1 MSSGDQAGAL
11 SRLKF
16 TNHSDCSG
24 ALGREAE
31 EEVGSQAGGDR
42 EVSFD
47 ALNKKHEGKQ
57 TNKKAGTGRE

>member
-24 ALGREAE
+24 ALGSEREGE
-31 EEVGSQAGGDR
+31 GEGRWWSGESGGG
-42 EVSFD
+42 V
-47 ALNKKHEGKQ
+47 
-57 TNKKAGTGRE
+57 TGVF

>member
-24 ALGREAE
+24 ALGSEGEEEGGSRAE
-31 EEVGSQAGGDR
+31 EGG
-42 EVSFD
+42 VSFD

-57 TNKKAGTGRE
+57 TNKKAATGRE

>member
-24 ALGREAE
+24 ALGREGE
-31 EEVGSQAGGDR
+31 EEVGSRRGAGG

-57 TNKKAGTGRE
+57 TNKEAGTGRE